1 MLRGKDG
8 YGRKEVHV
16 LLENPAIQEGDDNL
30 NIPSAIL
37 GDVFELRS
45 LKNLLV
51 TLKSLKRE
59 VERCLERL
67 KVGQLSSGLGH
78 VEGPAKGGSYEFKL
92 NSLEKASAE
101 SPNGVGPL
109 VFGTNES
116 DIVRTR
122 SIGRRGGLV
131 FLSTWM
137 VYGDEAQC

>member
-1 MLRGKDG
+1 MRGKDG

-37 GDVFELRS
+37 GNVFELRS

-51 TLKSLKRE
+51 SLKRE

-67 KVGQLSSGLGH
+67 KVGQLSFGLGH

-92 NSLEKASAE
+92 NCL
-101 SPNGVGPL
+101 
-109 VFGTNES
+109 
-116 DIVRTR
+116 
-122 SIGRRGGLV
+122 
-131 FLSTWM
+131 
-137 VYGDEAQC
+137 